1 MDAFDRPSARIMA
14 AIGVLLLGFIQAACG
29 PDGDSDVVRSGGQEG
44 SSAGDIIPLGGDDD
58 APPTEL
64 DPAQRAA
71 LGGRVVFLGTS
82 LTAGLGLA
90 DPASRF
96 TDQIQN
102 LADSAGLPFRMVN
115 AGVSGDTSA
124 GGLRRITWLLR
135 DPVDVLVLELGA
147 NDGLRGLLPDSMK
160 ANLQAVIDSTRTHY
174 PESRLILSGMQ
185 APPNLGQTYASAFSS
200 VFSELARV
208 NEGTLIP
215 FLLEGVAGVPG
226 LNQSDGIHP
235 TPDGHRMIAETVWGY
250 LRPILDDLNTEQSTG
265 L

>member
-1 MDAFDRPSARIMA
+1 MYTFDRPSARIMA
-14 AIGVLLLGFIQAACG
+14 VIGVLMLGFTQGACG
-29 PDGDSDVVRSGGQEG
+29 TGDDSDVVRPAGQES
-44 SSAGDIIPLGGDDD
+44 SSAGEPVPTRNGDN
-58 APPTEL
+58 AVSTEL

-96 TDQIQN
+96 TDQIQV

-135 DPVDVLVLELGA
+135 APVRVLVLELGA
-147 NDGLRGLLPDSMK
+147 NDGLRGLSPDSMK
-160 ANLQAVIDSTRTHY
+160 ANLQAVIDSTRAHY
-174 PESRLILSGMQ
+174 PEARLILSGMQ
-185 APPNLGQTYASAFSS
+185 APPNLGQVYASAFSS

-208 NEGTLIP
+208 NGGTLIP
-215 FLLEGVAGVPG
+215 FLLEGIAGVPE
-226 LNQSDGIHP
+226 LNQADGLHP
-235 TPDGHRMIAETVWGY
+235 TPEGHQMIAQTVWKH
-250 LRPILDDLNTEQSTG
+250 LRPILDDLNTEQVAG

>member
-1 MDAFDRPSARIMA
+1 MA
-14 AIGVLLLGFIQAACG
+14 AIGVLLLGFIQATCG
-29 PDGDSDVVRSGGQEG
+29 PDSDSDVVRSGGQEG
-44 SSAGDIIPLGGDDD
+44 SSAGDITPLGSGGD
-58 APPTEL
+58 ASPTEL
-64 DPAQRAA
+64 DPAQRAD

-90 DPASRF
+90 NPANRF
-96 TDQIQN
+96 TDQIQA

-124 GGLRRITWLLR
+124 GGLRRITWLLQA
-135 DPVDVLVLELGA
+135 PVDVLVLELGA

-174 PESRLILSGMQ
+174 PESRLLLSGMQ
-185 APPNLGQTYASAFSS
+185 APPNLGQAYASAFSS
-200 VFSELARV
+200 VFSELARD
-208 NEGTLIP
+208 NGGTLIP
-215 FLLEGVAGVPG
+215 FLLEGVAGVPE

-235 TPDGHRMIAETVWGY
+235 TPEGHRMIAETVWGY
-250 LRPILDDLNTEQSTG
+250 LSPILDDLDLDDLNTEQPTG